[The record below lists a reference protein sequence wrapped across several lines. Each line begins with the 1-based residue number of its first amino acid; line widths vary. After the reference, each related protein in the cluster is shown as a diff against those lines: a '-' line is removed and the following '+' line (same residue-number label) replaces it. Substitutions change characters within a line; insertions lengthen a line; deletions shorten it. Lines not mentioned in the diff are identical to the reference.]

1 MDEQEAIKRLKN
13 SDEKAFSFLYKS
25 YWPKVNHFTRLYII
39 DTDSAEEI
47 IQEVFIKLWEHRKE
61 LNESGSLDG
70 YLFIITRN
78 LIFNSSRQSFN
89 HQFYQTTII
98 EAMEQSY
105 NIDEEL
111 DAADLHAYI
120 NSIIEQPPPSSAG
133 SVPPEPRA
141 PAHLSRNSP
150 KAADLNKDSRTPYGR
165 SLEILAQKSAPICH
179 FPHAHGLIP

>member
-39 DTDSAEEI
+39 DTDSTEEI

-120 NSIIEQPPPSSAG
+120 NSIIEQLL
-133 SVPPEPRA
+133 PRQQEVFR
-141 PAHLSRNSP
+141 LSREHQLTYQEIAQN
-150 KAADLNKDSRTPYGR
+150 AADLNKDSRTPYGR

>member
-120 NSIIEQPPPSSAG
+120 NSIIEQLL
-133 SVPPEPRA
+133 PRQQEVFR
-141 PAHLSRNSP
+141 LSREHQ
-150 KAADLNKDSRTPYGR
+150 LTYQ
-165 SLEILAQKSAPICH
+165 EIAQKLQISIKTVERHMGEALKFLRKNLRLYAI
-179 FPHAHGLIP
+179 FLMLMD